1 MQDHLE
7 PPRNPEPPRL
17 MSTPVFRFAPSPNGY
32 LHLGHALSA
41 LLIAELAR
49 ASGGRLLLRIEDIDV
64 TRCERVFEDAILEDL
79 AWLGIAW
86 EQPVR
91 RQSEH
96 FGEYRAALERLE
108 REGLVYPA
116 FESRSEIARLV
127 AEREKGTGEQWPSDP
142 DGAPIY
148 PGKAR
153 ELTEKERTRRKASEA
168 FALRLD
174 MATALA
180 RAGHNLSWTEE
191 DEEGPRTVEARPGQW
206 GDVILGR
213 KEMPASYH
221 LSVVLDDAHQGI
233 THVVRGMDLYQSTA
247 IHRLLQEL
255 LGLPRPVYRH
265 HRLLLDRDGK
275 KLAKRTKST
284 TLRDLRMAGWTPAD
298 VRHAVGL

>member
-1 MQDHLE
+1 
-7 PPRNPEPPRL
+7 
-17 MSTPVFRFAPSPNGY
+17 MSRPVFRFAPSPNGL

-41 LLIAELAR
+41 LLNADLAQR
-49 ASGGRLLLRIEDIDV
+49 TGGRLLLRIEDIDA
-64 TRCERVFEDAILEDL
+64 TRCKPEFEQAILEDL
-79 AWLGIAW
+79 AWLGIEW

-96 FGEYRAALERLE
+96 FDEYRAALERLE
-108 REGLVYPA
+108 AAGLIYPA

-127 AEREKGTGEQWPSDP
+127 EARERDSGKDWPADP
-142 DGAPIY
+142 DGAPLY

-153 ELTEKERTRRKASEA
+153 ELTDDERKQRRAAEP

-180 RAGHNLSWTEE
+180 RAGRNLMWREETETGASDVAAHPE
-191 DEEGPRTVEARPGQW
+191 RW

-213 KEMPASYH
+213 KETPASYH
-221 LSVVLDDAHQGI
+221 LAVVLDDALQGI
-233 THVVRGMDLYQSTA
+233 THVVRGTDLFEATG

-255 LGLPRPVYRH
+255 LGLPAPAYRH
-265 HRLLLDRDGK
+265 HRLLLDRDGN

-284 TLRDLRMAGWTPAD
+284 TLRDLRASGWTPVD